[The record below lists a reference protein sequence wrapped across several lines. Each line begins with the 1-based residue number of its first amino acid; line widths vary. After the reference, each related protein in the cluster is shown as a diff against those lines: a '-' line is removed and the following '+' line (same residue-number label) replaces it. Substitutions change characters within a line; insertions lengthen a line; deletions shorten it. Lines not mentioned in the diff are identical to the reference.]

1 MCLHPDVGRRKL
13 LCVASFI
20 PVPAFIPAIPA
31 LPRPCKRGG
40 SLECSEVFCG
50 VSPFN
55 VTFQCHLSVPPFN
68 VTFQGHLSVPPPWL
82 LVVFRE
88 ALEGC
93 AWPRE
98 CGEMRRWIF
107 HPPSSNQSP
116 RLGFLPSSPFV
127 PHSLGVSF
135 LALDLHI
142 WSCPGAGAGL
152 SHIPLMGFGMS
163 QIP

>member
-1 MCLHPDVGRRKL
+1 MSGSCVYILTWEGGNCCVWPHLFLFLHLFLQSLPSHVPVSVVGPW
-13 LCVASFI
+13 S
-20 PVPAFIPAIPA
+20 A
-31 LPRPCKRGG
+31 LRFFV
-40 SLECSEVFCG
+40 E
-50 VSPFN
+50 
-55 VTFQCHLSVPPFN
+55 CHLSMSPFN

-152 SHIPLMGFGMS
+152 SHIPLMGSGMS